1 MRRLLTAA
9 AILAVAGCQGRTAN
23 PVSPSAIGGGDG
35 SMASRYANATYVAS
49 RGYEQFQVIERN
61 QNGLATAWNTK
72 LIWAPALYKYTTGP
86 YVIKEDR
93 GTHQWTLVIMDA
105 AAVIAPQAGQDTDV
119 QVIPDRTLDQVL
131 TGNRLNQMND
141 WLAKTDFGV
150 TATSGQTVRQVL
162 TAVLVAL
169 NHSPDAPAEL

>member
-1 MRRLLTAA
+1 MLLAA
-9 AILAVAGCQGRTAN
+9 AVVLVSAACQGRAAN
-23 PVSPSAIGGGDG
+23 PIRPSAIGGGSG

-49 RGYEQFQVIERN
+49 RGFEQFQVIERN

-105 AAVIAPQAGQDTDV
+105 AAVIAPQAGQDADV
-119 QVIPDRTLDQVL
+119 QIIPDRNLDTVL
-131 TGNRLNQMND
+131 TGQKLKAAND
-141 WLAKTDFGV
+141 WLALTDFGV

>member
-1 MRRLLTAA
+1 MIAVVLTF
-9 AILAVAGCQGRTAN
+9 GCQARPSGPT
-23 PVSPSAIGGGDG
+23 SPSALGGGSG

-61 QNGLATAWNTK
+61 QNELATAWNTK

-93 GTHQWTLVIMDA
+93 GTHEWTLVIMDA
-105 AAVIAPQAGQDTDV
+105 AATIAPQAGQDPDV

-131 TGNRLNQMND
+131 TGNRLIQMND

-169 NHSPDAPAEL
+169 NHSPDAPGEL